1 MKPAFALAVTLSL
14 FAAAPLTPI
23 DESGFQK
30 LIAAHKGKVVLV
42 DFWATWC
49 KPCRAEMPAVVKLS
63 ARLQSKGLR
72 VITVS
77 ADEPEKE
84 SDAAAFLAQ
93 NGSRGPAYIRR
104 ANDDDKFINS
114 IDPKWSGALPAML
127 RELPSGDV
135 LEYAIGDFVTATG
148 QRIEG
153 NGVVPDET
161 VAPSRAALAAGRD
174 EVLDAAI
181 AWAAA
186 GPVHPKGE

>member
-1 MKPAFALAVTLSL
+1 MKPAFALAATLSL

-63 ARLQSKGLR
+63 ARLQSKGLQ

-114 IDPKWSGALPAML
+114 IDPKWSGALPAMFL
-127 RELPSGDV
+127 YDRNGRKVQSF
-135 LEYAIGDFVTATG
+135 IGETPAKD
-148 QRIEG
+148 IE
-153 NGVVPDET
+153 
-161 VAPSRAALAAGRD
+161 
-174 EVLDAAI
+174 AAI
-181 AWAAA
+181 T
-186 GPVHPKGE
+186 KLL